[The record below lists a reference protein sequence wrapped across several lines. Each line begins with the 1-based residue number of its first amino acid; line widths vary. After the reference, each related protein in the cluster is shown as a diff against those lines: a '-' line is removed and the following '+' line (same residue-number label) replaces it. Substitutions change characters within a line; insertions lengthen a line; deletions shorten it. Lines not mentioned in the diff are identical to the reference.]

1 MIVVYLSTG
10 KEEVIWAYGST
21 LHAKLY
27 RKPGQRPNSTYE
39 VKIVLLSRI
48 FYFVA

>member
-21 LHAKLY
+21 RHAKLY
-27 RKPGQRPNSTYE
+27 RKAGQRP
-39 VKIVLLSRI
+39 KILPKKQNENISGK
-48 FYFVA
+48 